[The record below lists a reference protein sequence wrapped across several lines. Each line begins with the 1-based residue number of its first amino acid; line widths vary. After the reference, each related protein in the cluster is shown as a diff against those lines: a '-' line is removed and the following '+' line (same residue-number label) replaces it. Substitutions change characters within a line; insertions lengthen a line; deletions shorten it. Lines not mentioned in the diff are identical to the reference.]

1 MMCYDV
7 LVVGGG
13 VIGAAIARELSA
25 SGLTVVLCEKEED
38 LLSGASSGNSGHVAS
53 NFYYSSSRA
62 PLEAELSAKARIINK
77 QWIDSQPAVPC
88 SRKTMLY
95 LARGEEEEA
104 SLRNI
109 MELGKV
115 NNVAG
120 IRKVSLAEV
129 EELEPHLCMDGITG
143 ALLSDNEAIVDPW
156 LLAMTHVYGMEVAG
170 VDILTGC
177 EVLGMTRD
185 QGRWSVNTVK
195 GTMMARVVINCGGNH
210 GDKVEEM
217 LEQESPF
224 TIVPGR
230 GEYIVYPPS
239 PVTRPVVPV
248 PGKQSAGLYVFIT
261 PYGHTVVGPTNIPQ
275 QDRADTTVS
284 PTSITTLT
292 THLFSLFPC
301 MMSSQPL
308 GLYAGLR
315 PATQHQD
322 YVVRIQLDRGW
333 ITVGGIRSTGLTCSL
348 ALSQY
353 IAKAVVPNYIPSTL
367 PTMPQPQVEGDK
379 VRIGKKLYRPT
390 HPLTRLGLLGADLPQ
405 KFVNQ
410 SKL

>member
-1 MMCYDV
+1 M
-7 LVVGGG
+7 
-13 VIGAAIARELSA
+13 
-25 SGLTVVLCEKEED
+25 VLCEKEED

-62 PLEAELSAKARIINK
+62 PLEAELSARARIINK

-109 MELGKV
+109 MELGKM

-195 GTMMARVVINCGGNH
+195 GTMMARVVVNCGGNH

-217 LEQESPF
+217 LEQVITSAI
-224 TIVPGR
+224 TI
-230 GEYIVYPPS
+230 S
-239 PVTRPVVPV
+239 
-248 PGKQSAGLYVFIT
+248 L
-261 PYGHTVVGPTNIPQ
+261 TNI
-275 QDRADTTVS
+275 VS
-284 PTSITTLT
+284 GVTLHHSAWEGRVYSVPT
-292 THLFSLFPC
+292 
-301 MMSSQPL
+301 
-308 GLYAGLR
+308 
-315 PATQHQD
+315 
-322 YVVRIQLDRGW
+322 
-333 ITVGGIRSTGLTCSL
+333 LTCSQ
-348 ALSQY
+348 ACSTCARQ
-353 IAKAVVPNYIPSTL
+353 AECWAVCLHYSIWSYC
-367 PTMPQPQVEGDK
+367 G
-379 VRIGKKLYRPT
+379 GSY
-390 HPLTRLGLLGADLPQ
+390 
-405 KFVNQ
+405 
-410 SKL
+410 